1 MTDENQ
7 NDATNTNKDKD
18 PWTSNALRKLRG
30 KKNYD
35 DSENWEREVLADLA
49 LGALKEQR
57 RARRWGVFFK
67 LLMLAY
73 LLVVLVLAFG
83 SKNNGVTG
91 VGGDHTAVIEVRGVI
106 ADDADA
112 SADRIV
118 SSLRKAFEDKHTKGV
133 IIRINS
139 PGGSPVQAG
148 YINDEIYRLKD
159 KYPNTPVYAVVT
171 DVCASG
177 GYYIA
182 VAADEIYADKA
193 SIVVS
198 IGVVMSGFGFTDAM
212 DKLGV
217 ERRLLTAGESKGFL
231 DPFSPQK
238 DADVDHVQA
247 MLGNIHTQFID
258 IVKQGRGDRLQDD
271 PSLFTGLVWTGEQS
285 VELGLVDGLAS
296 TSYVA
301 REIIGVEKTVDFSY
315 QPDPFERFA
324 ERLGV
329 VMAETFARVA
339 GIEHS
344 QLR

>member
-1 MTDENQ
+1 MTEDSQ
-7 NDATNTNKDKD
+7 NEHNNGKKD
-18 PWTSNALRKLRG
+18 PWTSNALSKLTG
-30 KKNYD
+30 KNKYD
-35 DSENWEREVLADLA
+35 QAEHWEREVLADLA

-57 RARRWGVFFK
+57 RARRWGIFFK
-67 LLMLAY
+67 LLTAGY
-73 LLVVLVLAFG
+73 LILLLVLAFG
-83 SKNNGVTG
+83 NRNEGVG
-91 VGGDHTAVIEVRGVI
+91 SVGGDHTAVVEVRGVI

-118 SSLRKAFEDKHTKGV
+118 GSLRKAFEHNHTKGV
-133 IIRINS
+133 ILRINS

-148 YINDEIYRLKD
+148 YINDEIRRLKE
-159 KYPNTPVYAVVT
+159 KYPHIPVYAVIT

-182 VAADEIYADKA
+182 AAADKIYADKA
-193 SIVVS
+193 SIVGS

-238 DADVDHVQA
+238 NEEVEHVQA
-247 MLGNIHTQFID
+247 MLGNIHQQFIEV
-258 IVKQGRGDRLQDD
+258 VKQGRGERLKDD
-271 PSLFTGLVWTGEQS
+271 PALFTGLVWTGEQS
-285 VELGLVDGLAS
+285 VSMGLVDGLGS

-301 REIIGVEKTVDFSY
+301 RELVGAERTVDFSY
-315 QPDPFERFA
+315 KPDPFERFA
-324 ERLGV
+324 DRLGV

-339 GIEHS
+339 GIDS
-344 QLR
+344 ANLR